1 MAQRLAI
8 SAALATATVF
18 SGLFLTG
25 CDDSSS
31 GGGNGSAQAADSEG
45 TPYPTQ
51 PPAAVRSA
59 EQRAERQPLA
69 VEPGKI
75 VIGAVSSCDPPVKT
89 KATVTNRTGEAIEIK
104 RLYSNCACTSAKMD
118 GSKTIGPGES
128 RTVDITIELTGTG
141 QKSQSVYF
149 VGPAGPVGQVRVDY
163 EIVPPVRSDVDSVVL
178 SKESKNPEFKV
189 VRNDGEP
196 VKVKRLMTNI
206 GEVRTAADGSQ
217 VVVLDLAKADRYA
230 ESAAGHSD
238 GSFVRDADGEWNS
251 MFLLVE
257 TDYPGCPNA
266 VVFVRRVR

>member
-1 MAQRLAI
+1 M
-8 SAALATATVF
+8 ATATAMT
-18 SGLFLTG
+18 FLILSG
-25 CDDSSS
+25 CDGSSSS
-31 GGGNGSAQAADSEG
+31 GGNGGGSAQAAEDEG
-45 TPYPTQ
+45 TPYPEQ
-51 PPAAVRSA
+51 PRAAVRNA
-59 EQRAERQPLA
+59 EQRADLQPLA

-75 VIGAVSSCDPPVKT
+75 TIGAVSSCDPPIKT
-89 KATVTNRTGEAIEIK
+89 SAKVTNRTGEAIEIK
-104 RLYSNCACTSAKMD
+104 RLYSNCACTSAKLE

-128 RTVDITIELTGTG
+128 RTVEINIDLTGTG

-149 VGPAGPVGQVRVDY
+149 VGPAGPIGQVRVDY

-189 VRNDGEP
+189 VRSDGKP

-230 ESAAGHSD
+230 DSAAGNSD
-238 GSFVRDADGEWNS
+238 GSIVRDADGEWNS